1 MKRQEN
7 TPFRTI
13 CLLNDSFPPIIDGVA
28 NAVVNYAENIEKN
41 HGHALVVTP
50 NMPGADDSGYSFP
63 VIRYPSIDTRKLFGY
78 VAGYPFSPEAA
89 YRIRDEKTDLLHLH
103 CPAASALLARQIRE
117 TADLPLVLTWHT
129 KYDIDI
135 ANAIHG
141 KLLQEGAMQA
151 LLRNV
156 RSCDEVWAVSHG
168 AADNLRSLGYDREI
182 VIMPNGIDLPKGA
195 PSPEQ
200 VHTVTDPYDL
210 PEDIPVLLFV
220 GRLMWYK
227 GIRIILD
234 ALASLAAGGQRF
246 RMVFI
251 GRGTDEA
258 AIRETVLDLGLRDSV
273 LFTGPVRDREALRAW
288 YARADLFLFPSTFD
302 TNGLVVREAAACG
315 LASVLIRGSAAA
327 EDVTDGRNAFLIEE
341 NAASMADKLKTLL
354 AQPETLRAVGENAEN
369 DLYLSWEDA
378 VRNAAD
384 RYEVVI
390 DNFKSGKYPK
400 RARIEDRFF
409 KSQGDLMDTLG
420 TMDAVRRETLD
431 YLEKQRLGSAAYF
444 DNMRDETH
452 EHLES
457 IRKDTLDYLESLRDE
472 TRTHFREFRD
482 DLRKESRA
490 FRDEVRQELGEIL
503 DIFL

>member
-1 MKRQEN
+1 M
-7 TPFRTI
+7 RTI

-28 NAVVNYAENIEKN
+28 NAVVNYAKNIQKN
-41 HGHALVVTP
+41 HGRAIVVTP
-50 NMPGADDSGYSFP
+50 SMPGADDSGYDFP

-89 YRIRDEKTDLLHLH
+89 YKLRENDTDLLHLH
-103 CPAASALLARQIRE
+103 CPAASALLARQVRE
-117 TADLPLVLTWHT
+117 TLDRPLVLTWHT

-135 ANAIHG
+135 ANALHG

-156 RSCDEVWAVSHG
+156 RACDEVWAVSQG
-168 AADNLRSLGYDREI
+168 AADNLHSLGYERDI

-195 PSPEQ
+195 PSEAW
-200 VHTVTDPYDL
+200 TREVTGGYDL
-210 PEDIPVLLFV
+210 PEGVPVFLFV

-234 ALASLAAGGQRF
+234 ALADLKAQGKPF
-246 RMVFI
+246 RMVFV
-251 GRGTDEA
+251 GKGTDEA
-258 AIRETVLDLGLRDSV
+258 DIRETVLDLGLQESV
-273 LFTGPVRDREALRAW
+273 LFTGPVHDREALRAW
-288 YARADLFLFPSTFD
+288 YTRADLFLFPSTFD

-341 NAASMADKLKTLL
+341 NAASMATKLAELL
-354 AQPETLRAVGENAEN
+354 DHPETLRTVGAAAQD

-378 VRNAAD
+378 VRNACD

-390 DNFKSGKYPK
+390 DNYKSGKYPK
-400 RARIEDRFF
+400 RGLLEDRFF
-409 KSQGDLMDTLG
+409 KSQGDLMETLG
-420 TMDAVRRETLD
+420 TVDAVRRETLD
-431 YLEKQRLGSAAYF
+431 YLERQRLGSAAYF
-444 DNMRDETH
+444 DNMRDETR

-457 IRKDTLDYLESLRDE
+457 VRAETRDYLETVRSE
-472 TRTHFREFRD
+472 TREHFRELRD
-482 DLRKESRA
+482 DFRKEGRA
-490 FRDEVRQELGEIL
+490 FRDEVRQELE
-503 DIFL
+503 DIFDVFL